1 MKIFFLATLLLLSA
15 CVTTT
20 NKQPVVYTSSWYQD
34 WQNAILRKCSTESQL
49 LTFAIIDSRISDGYN
64 VTKEE
69 VLKLEKVLRD
79 GCVKFYRISI

>member
-15 CVTTT
+15 CVTT

-49 LTFAIIDSRISDGYN
+49 LTFAIIDSRISAGYN
-64 VTKEE
+64 VTKED
-69 VLKLEKVLRD
+69 VLNLEKVLRD